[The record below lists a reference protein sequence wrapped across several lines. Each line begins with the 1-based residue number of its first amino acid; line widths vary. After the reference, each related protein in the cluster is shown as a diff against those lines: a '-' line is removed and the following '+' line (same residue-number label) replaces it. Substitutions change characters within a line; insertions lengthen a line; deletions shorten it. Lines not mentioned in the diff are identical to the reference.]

1 MAFPNHFLRR
11 AVLLC
16 AVLLLLRPPVRAV
29 PSAGEEAAHTY
40 APPAHTV
47 VGYYAGWSAYQ
58 GYQASDLP
66 VRLLTHINY
75 AFAGIDPD
83 DGTLVLDAPELDRKN
98 FAALRALREEH
109 PHLKLMLSVGGWDH
123 STHFSDV
130 AATAA
135 RRQAFARSCA
145 ELLAAHGLDGID
157 LDWEYPVSGGTAGT
171 VHRPQDKQNFTLLL
185 QAIRQELD
193 RQGGLDGR
201 DYQLTIAGAAGSWY
215 LGNIQPA
222 AVADTVDHIFLM
234 AYDLHGPWDS
244 YADFNAPLYTPSG
257 SAPHYQSSVSDSV
270 AAYLNSGVPAD
281 KLVLG
286 MPLYGY
292 RYDGVSSSG
301 NGLYS
306 TFTAARSLPYD
317 TVAGTYLSDPSYRQL
332 RHGEAQVP
340 YLSGKGSFLTYDDPQ
355 SIAAKAQ
362 LAAEAG
368 LLGVGFWELSQD
380 RQAVLVERAV
390 ETFSGSDRPFHDVPA
405 GSWYA
410 GAVSFVHG
418 QGWMTGTAPYV
429 FSPSLT
435 LSRGMAV
442 TILHRLAGS
451 PAGEGLPFPDV
462 AAEAY
467 YGPAVAWAA
476 AKGVVSGY
484 SDGRFAPQDPVT
496 REQLAALLFRFA
508 GAQGFDTAPRADL
521 SPYWDSLQVG
531 PYAREAMAWAVK
543 MGLLTGRTQTTLAPG
558 GTATRAE
565 TAVLLERFA
574 LAFLAD

>member
-47 VGYYAGWSAYQ
+47 VGYYAGWSAYR

-83 DGTLVLDAPELDRKN
+83 DGTLVLDDPEQDRKN

-123 STHFSDV
+123 SAHVSDV

-135 RRQAFARSCA
+135 RRQTFARSCA

-270 AAYLNSGVPAD
+270 AAYLDSA
-281 KLVLG
+281 
-286 MPLYGY
+286 
-292 RYDGVSSSG
+292 
-301 NGLYS
+301 
-306 TFTAARSLPYD
+306 TWTAASRR
-317 TVAGTYLSDPSYRQL
+317 TRWCWACPS
-332 RHGEAQVP
+332 
-340 YLSGKGSFLTYDDPQ
+340 
-355 SIAAKAQ
+355 
-362 LAAEAG
+362 
-368 LLGVGFWELSQD
+368 
-380 RQAVLVERAV
+380 
-390 ETFSGSDRPFHDVPA
+390 
-405 GSWYA
+405 
-410 GAVSFVHG
+410 
-418 QGWMTGTAPYV
+418 
-429 FSPSLT
+429 
-435 LSRGMAV
+435 
-442 TILHRLAGS
+442 
-451 PAGEGLPFPDV
+451 
-462 AAEAY
+462 
-467 YGPAVAWAA
+467 
-476 AKGVVSGY
+476 
-484 SDGRFAPQDPVT
+484 
-496 REQLAALLFRFA
+496 
-508 GAQGFDTAPRADL
+508 
-521 SPYWDSLQVG
+521 
-531 PYAREAMAWAVK
+531 
-543 MGLLTGRTQTTLAPG
+543 
-558 GTATRAE
+558 TATA
-565 TAVLLERFA
+565 TTG
-574 LAFLAD
+574 

>member
-1 MAFPNHFLRR
+1 MAFSNRFLQR

-16 AVLLLLRPPVRAV
+16 AVLLLLRPPVGAV
-29 PSAGEEAAHTY
+29 PSAGGEAAYTY
-40 APPAHTV
+40 PAPAHTA

-66 VRLLTHINY
+66 AHLLTHINY

-83 DGTLVLDAPELDRKN
+83 AGALVLDDPEQDRKN

-109 PHLKLMLSVGGWDH
+109 PHLKLLLSVGGWDH
-123 STHFSDV
+123 SAHFSDV

-135 RRQAFARSCA
+135 RRAAFAKSCA
-145 ELLAAHGLDGID
+145 ELLATYGLDGID
-157 LDWEYPVSGGTAGT
+157 LDWEYPVSGGAAGT
-171 VHRPQDKQNFTLLL
+171 VHRPQDRQNFTLLL

-193 RQGGLDGR
+193 RQGGRDGR

-222 AVADTVDHIFLM
+222 AVAEVVDHIFLM
-234 AYDLHGPWDS
+234 AYDFNGPWDS
-244 YADFNAPLYTPSG
+244 LTGFNAPLHTPSG

-270 AAYLNSGVPAD
+270 AAYLDSGVPAD

-292 RYDGVSSSG
+292 RYDGVSGSG

-306 TFTAARSLPYD
+306 TFTAVRSLPYD
-317 TVAGTYLSDPSYRQL
+317 TVAGAYLSDPAYRQL

-355 SIAAKAQ
+355 SIAAKAR

-390 ETFSGSDRPFHDVPA
+390 ETFSDQPFRDVSA

-418 QGWMTGTAPYV
+418 RGWMTGTAPYV

-451 PAGEGLPFPDV
+451 PVGEGLPFPDV
-462 AAEAY
+462 ESGTWY
-467 YGPAVAWAA
+467 TQAVAWAA
-476 AKGVVSGY
+476 AEGIVSGY
-484 SDGRFAPQDPVT
+484 GDGRFGPQDPVT

-531 PYAREAMAWAVK
+531 SYAREAMAWAVE
-543 MGLLTGRTQTTLAPG
+543 MGLLTGRTQTTLVPG

>member
-1 MAFPNHFLRR
+1 MSFPKPFLRR
-11 AVLLC
+11 TFLLC
-16 AVLLLLRPPVRAV
+16 AALLLLRPPVGAA
-29 PSAGEEAAHTY
+29 PSGAGTDTDTY
-40 APPAHTV
+40 TYPQSTV
-47 VGYYAGWSAYQ
+47 VGYYAGWSTYQ
-58 GYQASDLP
+58 GYQASDIP
-66 VRLLTHINY
+66 AHLLTHINY
-75 AFAGIDPD
+75 AFAMIDPD
-83 DGTLVLDAPELDRKN
+83 AGTLALDNPTQDEKN
-98 FAALRALREEH
+98 FADLRALRDEY
-109 PHLKLMLSVGGWDH
+109 PHLKLILSVGGWDY
-123 STHFSDV
+123 SAHFSDV

-135 RRQAFARSCA
+135 GRADFAQSCA
-145 ELLAAHGLDGID
+145 ELLAAYDLDGID

-171 VHRPQDKQNFTLLL
+171 NHRPQDKQNFTLLL
-185 QAIRQELD
+185 RAIRQELD
-193 RQGGLDGR
+193 RQGKRDGK
-201 DYQLTIAGAAGSWY
+201 DYQITIAGAAGDWY
-215 LGNIQPA
+215 LSNIQPT
-222 AVADTVDHIFLM
+222 AVADVVDHIFLM
-234 AYDLHGPWDS
+234 AYDIHGPWDK

-257 SAPHYQSSVSDSV
+257 SAPHYQNSVSGSV
-270 AAYLNSGVPAD
+270 EAYLEKGVPAD

-292 RYDGVSSSG
+292 RYDGVSSNG

-306 TFTAARSLPYD
+306 TFTTARSIPYD
-317 TVAGTYLSDPSYRQL
+317 TLVTTYLSDPSYRQL

-390 ETFSGSDRPFHDVPA
+390 ETFSGSDRPFHDVPD

-476 AKGVVSGY
+476 AEGVVSGY

-531 PYAREAMAWAVK
+531 PYAREAMAWAVE